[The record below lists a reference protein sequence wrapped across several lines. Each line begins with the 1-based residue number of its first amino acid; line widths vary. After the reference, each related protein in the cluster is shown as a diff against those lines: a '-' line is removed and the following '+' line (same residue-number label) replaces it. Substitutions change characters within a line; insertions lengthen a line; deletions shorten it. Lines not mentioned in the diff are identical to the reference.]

1 MVNPDNHNNYE
12 TRKEF
17 EMNYIVI
24 NDKRIDLT
32 DEQIKE
38 IKGCLDS
45 DTVRL
50 SDIAVGDVCEIG
62 GNEFVVLEHFED
74 TTAVILKGL
83 FSDKEK
89 FGERNNYENS
99 NVDVLCEDFGK
110 RLSSIVGEDNLIEH
124 TVDLT
129 ANDGLKCYGIIKR
142 KVSLLTADLYR
153 RYVYILDKYKVDKW
167 WWLATP
173 WSTKFHEDED
183 CVLCVSPRG
192 SVDYDD
198 SNDYG
203 VRPFC
208 ILNSNIFVSQ

>member
-1 MVNPDNHNNYE
+1 
-12 TRKEF
+12 
-17 EMNYIVI
+17 MNYIVI

-45 DTVRL
+45 DPVRL
-50 SDIAVGDVCEIG
+50 SDVAAGDVCKIG
-62 GNEFVVLEHFED
+62 ENEFVVLEHSGD

-89 FGERNNYENS
+89 FGESNNYEDS
-99 NVDVLCEDFGK
+99 NVDALCADFEK
-110 RLSSIVGEDNLIEH
+110 RLSSIIGEDNLIEH
-124 TVDLT
+124 VVDLT

-153 RYVYILDKYKVDKW
+153 RYVYILDKHKVDKW

-173 WSTKFHEDED
+173 WSTKLHEDEEW
-183 CVLCVSPRG
+183 VLCVSPSG
-192 SVDYDD
+192 FIGNVSCSYV
-198 SNDYG
+198 NFG

-208 ILNSNIFVSQ
+208 ILNSNIFVSK

>member
-1 MVNPDNHNNYE
+1 
-12 TRKEF
+12 
-17 EMNYIVI
+17 MNYIVI

-38 IKGCLDS
+38 IKDCLGSDS
-45 DTVRL
+45 VRL
-50 SDIAVGDVCEIG
+50 SDVAAGDVCKIG
-62 GNEFVVLEHFED
+62 ENEFVVLEHSGD

-89 FGERNNYENS
+89 FGENNNYNNS
-99 NVDVLCEDFGK
+99 NVDDLCAEFGK

-129 ANDGLKCYGIIKR
+129 ANDGLKCYGSVKR

-153 RYVYILDKYKVDKW
+153 RYVYILDKYKVEKW

-173 WSTKFHEDED
+173 WSTKLHEDED
-183 CVLCVSPRG
+183 WVLCVSPRG
-192 SVDYDD
+192 SINYDGYYCYD
-198 SNDYG
+198 FG

-208 ILNSNIFVSQ
+208 ILKSNIFVSK

>member
-1 MVNPDNHNNYE
+1 
-12 TRKEF
+12 
-17 EMNYIVI
+17 MNYIVI

-38 IKGCLDS
+38 IEGCLTS

-50 SDIAVGDVCEIG
+50 SDIAVGDACKIG
-62 GNEFVVLEHFED
+62 DNEFVVLEHFED

-83 FSDKEK
+83 LCDNET
-89 FGERNNYENS
+89 FGENNNYENS
-99 NVDVLCEDFGK
+99 NVDVLCGEFGK
-110 RLSSIVGEDNLIEH
+110 RLSSIVGEDNFIEH

-129 ANDGLKCYGIIKR
+129 ANDGLKCYGSVKR

-153 RYVYILDKYKVDKW
+153 RYVYILDKHKVDKW

-173 WSTKFHEDED
+173 WSTKLHEDED
-183 CVLCVSPRG
+183 WVLCVSPRG
-192 SVDYDD
+192 NI
-198 SNDYG
+198 NDGIGNGIVSG

-208 ILNSNIFVSQ
+208 ILNSNIFVSK